1 MSRVRELA
9 ELIARPKDGRTCCV
23 CKGTGVS
30 KVQGRAGTHVGTC
43 AYCGGRGSLNGEYK
57 AMELIQIVE
66 PAAIE
71 LAELI
76 LGEAK

>member
-9 ELIARPKDGRTCCV
+9 ELIARPKDGRRCCV
-23 CKGTGVS
+23 CEGAKT
-30 KVQGRAGTHVGTC
+30 VQIAGSPMKCWQC
-43 AYCGGRGSLNGEYK
+43 AGEGKLSGKYL
-57 AMELIQIVE
+57 AMERQRIVE

-76 LGEAK
+76 LGATK